1 MSLQL
6 SATDSTITFSIFEYS
21 LTNTCL
27 SCETFNAL
35 ILYIILVSRVQFI
48 EHSLNKI
55 YKLLLNMIFIIE
67 LIHRRITHTHTV
79 TRARNKK
86 NPRVLT
92 KCTHRTCRY
101 HMYHFVISYIF
112 MNCSRGGDCQ
122 IILVDDIGRR
132 IVGVMSLI
140 LICMK

>member
-92 KCTHRTCRY
+92 KC
-101 HMYHFVISYIF
+101 